1 MITRRVV
8 VLGLAAAC
16 ALPAAAEEAGHG
28 RIKAVAS
35 ISILGDLV
43 ANVGGD
49 RVEVATLV
57 GPNGDAHVFS
67 PAPGDAKKLAAA
79 GIVFVNGLG
88 LEGWMPRLVTASGAK
103 APAIVVTKGVAPLR
117 MEDAG
122 RPGRTMIDPHAWQ
135 SVANA
140 KICVANIRDGLV
152 AIDPAGKAVYEA
164 NAAAYLA
171 SSTASKAR

>member
-67 PAPGDAKKLAAA
+67 PAPGDAK
-79 GIVFVNGLG
+79 NS
-88 LEGWMPRLVTASGAK
+88 PRPASSSSTG
-103 APAIVVTKGVAPLR
+103 
-117 MEDAG
+117 
-122 RPGRTMIDPHAWQ
+122 
-135 SVANA
+135 
-140 KICVANIRDGLV
+140 
-152 AIDPAGKAVYEA
+152 
-164 NAAAYLA
+164 LA
-171 SSTASKAR
+171 SRAGCRGS